1 MTVNNRIVSI
11 VDDELDITQLY
22 QDAIYGHISG
32 MSVLCF
38 NNPVTALEHFI
49 ENKKDYALVISDLR
63 MPNLNGLDLLS
74 KIKMLNPNVR
84 TILVSAYEV
93 KEDKVF
99 QKYMKDGTIDLFIEK
114 PIPIDWLRQKVR
126 EQVEA
131 YEKRMNEWIKP
142 MTCDHKR
149 EIIKRR
155 KKY

>member
-1 MTVNNRIVSI
+1 MASNIRIVSI

-22 QDAIYGHISG
+22 QDAIYGHING
-32 MSVLCF
+32 ISVVCF

-74 KIKMLNPNVR
+74 KIKIINPNVR

-99 QKYMKDGTIDLFIEK
+99 QKYMKDGTIDLFIGK
-114 PIPIDWLRQKVR
+114 PIPINWLRQKVR
-126 EQVEA
+126 EQVES
-131 YEKRMNEWIKP
+131 YEKRINE
-142 MTCDHKR
+142 
-149 EIIKRR
+149 
-155 KKY
+155 

>member
-1 MTVNNRIVSI
+1 MTINIRIVSI

-22 QDAIYGHISG
+22 QDAIYGHING
-32 MSVLCF
+32 ISVVCF

-49 ENKKDYALVISDLR
+49 ENKKDYALIISDLR

-93 KEDKVF
+93 KEDKIF

-131 YEKRMNEWIKP
+131 YEKRMNE
-142 MTCDHKR
+142 
-149 EIIKRR
+149 
-155 KKY
+155 

>member
-1 MTVNNRIVSI
+1 MTINIRIVSI

-22 QDAIYGHISG
+22 QDAIYGHING
-32 MSVLCF
+32 ISVVCF

-74 KIKMLNPNVR
+74 KIKMINPKVR

-131 YEKRMNEWIKP
+131 YEKRMNE
-142 MTCDHKR
+142 
-149 EIIKRR
+149 
-155 KKY
+155 

>member
-1 MTVNNRIVSI
+1 MASNIRIVSI

-22 QDAIYGHISG
+22 QDAIYGHING
-32 MSVLCF
+32 ISVVCF

-74 KIKMLNPNVR
+74 KIKMINPNVR

-126 EQVEA
+126 EQVKA
-131 YEKRMNEWIKP
+131 YEQRMNE
-142 MTCDHKR
+142 
-149 EIIKRR
+149 
-155 KKY
+155 

>member
-1 MTVNNRIVSI
+1 MTNNIRIVSI

-22 QDAIYGHISG
+22 QDAIYGHING
-32 MSVLCF
+32 ISVVCF

-74 KIKMLNPNVR
+74 KIKIINPNVR

-93 KEDKVF
+93 KEDKIF

-131 YEKRMNEWIKP
+131 YEKRINE
-142 MTCDHKR
+142 
-149 EIIKRR
+149 
-155 KKY
+155 

>member
-1 MTVNNRIVSI
+1 MASNIRIVSI

-22 QDAIYGHISG
+22 QDAIYGHING
-32 MSVLCF
+32 ISVVCF

-74 KIKMLNPNVR
+74 KIKMINPNVR

-93 KEDKVF
+93 KEDKIF

-131 YEKRMNEWIKP
+131 YEKRINE
-142 MTCDHKR
+142 
-149 EIIKRR
+149 
-155 KKY
+155 

>member
-1 MTVNNRIVSI
+1 MTINIRIVSI

-22 QDAIYGHISG
+22 QDAIYGHING
-32 MSVLCF
+32 ISVVCF

-74 KIKMLNPNVR
+74 KIKMINPNVR

-131 YEKRMNEWIKP
+131 YEKRINE
-142 MTCDHKR
+142 
-149 EIIKRR
+149 
-155 KKY
+155 

>member
-1 MTVNNRIVSI
+1 MTINIRIVSI

-22 QDAIYGHISG
+22 QDAIYGHING
-32 MSVLCF
+32 ISVVCF

-131 YEKRMNEWIKP
+131 YEKRMNK
-142 MTCDHKR
+142 
-149 EIIKRR
+149 
-155 KKY
+155 

>member
-1 MTVNNRIVSI
+1 MTINNRIVGI

-32 MSVLCF
+32 ISVVCF

-74 KIKMLNPNVR
+74 KIKMLNSNVR

-93 KEDKVF
+93 KEDEVF
-99 QKYMKDGTIDLFIEK
+99 QKYMKEGIIDLFIEK

-126 EQVEA
+126 EQVKT
-131 YEKRMNEWIKP
+131 YEQRMNE
-142 MTCDHKR
+142 
-149 EIIKRR
+149 
-155 KKY
+155 

>member
-1 MTVNNRIVSI
+1 MTRNIRIVSI

-22 QDAIYGHISG
+22 QDAIYGHING
-32 MSVLCF
+32 ISVVCF

-49 ENKKDYALVISDLR
+49 ENKKEYALVISDLR

-74 KIKMLNPNVR
+74 KIKIINPNVR
-84 TILVSAYEV
+84 TILVSAFNV

-131 YEKRMNEWIKP
+131 YERENE
-142 MTCDHKR
+142 
-149 EIIKRR
+149 
-155 KKY
+155 

>member
-1 MTVNNRIVSI
+1 MASNIRIVSI
-11 VDDELDITQLY
+11 VDDELDITQPY
-22 QDAIYGHISG
+22 QDSIYGHING
-32 MSVLCF
+32 ISVVCF

-74 KIKMLNPNVR
+74 KIKMINPNVR

-131 YEKRMNEWIKP
+131 YEKRMNE
-142 MTCDHKR
+142 
-149 EIIKRR
+149 
-155 KKY
+155 

>member
-1 MTVNNRIVSI
+1 MTINIRIVSI
-11 VDDELDITQLY
+11 VDDGLDITQLY
-22 QDAIYGHISG
+22 QDAIYGHING
-32 MSVLCF
+32 ISVVCF

-63 MPNLNGLDLLS
+63 MPKLNGLDLLS

-131 YEKRMNEWIKP
+131 YEKRMNE
-142 MTCDHKR
+142 
-149 EIIKRR
+149 
-155 KKY
+155 

>member
-1 MTVNNRIVSI
+1 MTNSIRIVSI

-22 QDAIYGHISG
+22 QDAIYGHING
-32 MSVLCF
+32 ISVVCF
-38 NNPVTALEHFI
+38 NNPVTALDHFI

-74 KIKMLNPNVR
+74 KIKMINPNVR

-93 KEDKVF
+93 KEDKIF

-131 YEKRMNEWIKP
+131 YEKRMNE
-142 MTCDHKR
+142 
-149 EIIKRR
+149 
-155 KKY
+155 

>member
-1 MTVNNRIVSI
+1 MTSNIRIVSI

-22 QDAIYGHISG
+22 QDAIYGHING
-32 MSVLCF
+32 ISVVCF

-49 ENKKDYALVISDLR
+49 ENKKNYALVISDLR

-74 KIKMLNPNVR
+74 KIKMINPNVR

-131 YEKRMNEWIKP
+131 YEKGMNE
-142 MTCDHKR
+142 
-149 EIIKRR
+149 
-155 KKY
+155 

>member
-1 MTVNNRIVSI
+1 MTTNIKIVSI

-22 QDAIYGHISG
+22 QDAIYGHING
-32 MSVLCF
+32 ISVVCF

-74 KIKMLNPNVR
+74 KIKMINPNVR

-131 YEKRMNEWIKP
+131 FEKRRNE
-142 MTCDHKR
+142 
-149 EIIKRR
+149 
-155 KKY
+155 

>member
-1 MTVNNRIVSI
+1 MTSNIRIVSI

-22 QDAIYGHISG
+22 QDAIYGHING
-32 MSVLCF
+32 ISVVCF

-74 KIKMLNPNVR
+74 KIKIINPNVR

-114 PIPIDWLRQKVR
+114 PIPIDWLRQKVTENKLKHMRR
-126 EQVEA
+126 EL
-131 YEKRMNEWIKP
+131 MNE
-142 MTCDHKR
+142 
-149 EIIKRR
+149 
-155 KKY
+155 

>member
-1 MTVNNRIVSI
+1 MTINIRIASI

-22 QDAIYGHISG
+22 QDAIYGHING
-32 MSVLCF
+32 ISVVCF

-74 KIKMLNPNVR
+74 KIKILNSNVR

-131 YEKRMNEWIKP
+131 YEKRMNE
-142 MTCDHKR
+142 
-149 EIIKRR
+149 
-155 KKY
+155 

>member
-1 MTVNNRIVSI
+1 MTINNRIVGI

-32 MSVLCF
+32 ISVVCF

-74 KIKMLNPNVR
+74 KIKMLNSTVR

-93 KEDKVF
+93 KEDEEF

-126 EQVEA
+126 EQVKA
-131 YEKRMNEWIKP
+131 YEQRMNE
-142 MTCDHKR
+142 
-149 EIIKRR
+149 
-155 KKY
+155 

>member
-1 MTVNNRIVSI
+1 MTINIRIVSI

-22 QDAIYGHISG
+22 QDAIYGHINRI
-32 MSVLCF
+32 SVVCF

-74 KIKMLNPNVR
+74 KIKMINPNVR

-131 YEKRMNEWIKP
+131 YEKRMNE
-142 MTCDHKR
+142 
-149 EIIKRR
+149 
-155 KKY
+155 